1 MSFPSS
7 LRNRMYGLLKEYIL
21 ERGEIEREGERE
33 GEIEREGEREGRG
46 GEGGK

>member
-33 GEIEREGEREGRG
+33 RGESE
-46 GEGGK
+46 KVANDF